1 MSDYKKRKG
10 QHILLA
16 VVLIG
21 SFVWSLSILPPH
33 DELIHSG
40 GLVLIKKLLLS
51 VFEMEITKE
60 SLSTCLEALIQT
72 FVYASASMGLSII
85 IGLIFGLLSS
95 KILFSGRI
103 GNVVRIIFRVLIGLL
118 RGVHELIWA
127 WVFVAAIGLTPL
139 AGSICTCYP
148 IWRAFGN

>member
-118 RGVHELIWA
+118 RGHGYL
-127 WVFVAAIGLTPL
+127 
-139 AGSICTCYP
+139 
-148 IWRAFGN
+148 

>member
-40 GLVLIKKLLLS
+40 GLVLIKKLR
-51 VFEMEITKE
+51 K
-60 SLSTCLEALIQT
+60 
-72 FVYASASMGLSII
+72 
-85 IGLIFGLLSS
+85 
-95 KILFSGRI
+95 
-103 GNVVRIIFRVLIGLL
+103 N
-118 RGVHELIWA
+118 
-127 WVFVAAIGLTPL
+127 P
-139 AGSICTCYP
+139 
-148 IWRAFGN
+148 